1 MKDKS
6 LLNELDI
13 KVRQLVASL
22 ERERA
27 KNAESNETIIA
38 SEKLGVIK
46 NKIENLTNL
55 IDQLEKA

>member
-6 LLNELDI
+6 LLHELDL

-27 KNAESNETIIA
+27 KNINSNE
-38 SEKLGVIK
+38 SEAATKKLGLVK
-46 NKIENLTNL
+46 SKIENLVSL
-55 IDQLEKA
+55 IDQLESV

>member
-27 KNAESNETIIA
+27 KSANSVEAITA
-38 SEKLGVIK
+38 TKKLEGVK
-46 NKIENLTNL
+46 KRIENLVAL
-55 IDQLEKA
+55 IDQLEST